1 MLKNIFFSL
10 LSSDN
15 HDLIKFFISNSS
27 LRRVSCA
34 EFFRSFQWRCLQS
47 NYLRKA
53 FLNLLSS
60 HKTRCLLNLEDT
72 LCSYIVL
79 AKNVVLQK
87 INQKAILKSR
97 QFVFRDI
104 CCICL
109 CLNTIGFS
117 SLFSFSLNF
126 HFKLFRQFI
135 KQQAPSQG
143 SMRFLSENFIVV
155 ITSSRT
161 YSG

>member
-53 FLNLLSS
+53 FLNLLDKFTQDLFLHSLS
-60 HKTRCLLNLEDT
+60 
-72 LCSYIVL
+72 I
-79 AKNVVLQK
+79 
-87 INQKAILKSR
+87 KSR
-97 QFVFRDI
+97 RYFMQLHSFSKKCGLVEDKSKSYLKIQIVRVSRYFLYLLVLKYYRIFFTVQFFPQ
-104 CCICL
+104 
-109 CLNTIGFS
+109 
-117 SLFSFSLNF
+117 FSF
-126 HFKLFRQFI
+126 
-135 KQQAPSQG
+135 
-143 SMRFLSENFIVV
+143 
-155 ITSSRT
+155 
-161 YSG
+161 